1 MALAVEFSPE
11 PINLGVWSLI
21 ESPCVACCR
30 LNSEKV
36 CVGCYR
42 HISEIVDWN
51 RRTDEENSAILQ
63 KVAIRMHE
71 ATSQN
76 FPDTETRPITQAEWL
91 AAKKLLRS
99 G

>member
-1 MALAVEFSPE
+1 MV
-11 PINLGVWSLI
+11 

-30 LNSEKV
+30 LNADKL

-63 KVAIRMHE
+63 KVAKRK
-71 ATSQN
+71 Q
-76 FPDTETRPITQAEWL
+76 DTVVTELAKGDTCPITQAEWL
-91 AAKKLLRS
+91 AAKLKIRS
-99 G
+99 D